1 MLDLIRR
8 NAQSWMVKVLFGLI
22 VVVFVFWGVGS
33 FRSDDSSIVA
43 KVNDTPILA
52 RDYMQAY
59 ERTMKT
65 IQQQNPG
72 LKGPE
77 LQRLG
82 VKQQVLNQLIDAQ
95 LIAEKARTWGIT
107 ISPAELRAEIGSI
120 PVFLNETNRFDP
132 ERYLAVLQENQ
143 LTPQRFE
150 ADFTTSLLLE
160 KMRAYVQSSS
170 TVSESQAK
178 DFFDFALEQVRID
191 FVLFDAGDYL
201 DRIEPTEEQIRSY
214 YEAHQND
221 FAVPERIALR
231 YLLFTPQT
239 VAALQKVAPEEIQT
253 FYERNK
259 AAFHQEE
266 QVRARH
272 ILIKVDEA
280 APQKMVDE
288 ALKKIRAIH
297 QEIVQGKGFAEMAA
311 KHSDDTSNVQGGDLG
326 WFSRGQMIEEFETVA
341 FSLKPGQ
348 VSEPVRTLFGFHL
361 IKVEEHT
368 EERTL
373 TLEESSEAI
382 RQQLAEEKAGEGL
395 TDLLDQIM
403 VLTASGQDL
412 ETAAQSVGMETRRTG
427 LFSRQ
432 QGPRDFTLSPG
443 DMALLFELE
452 PGRITDVPFVLDNGY
467 LLAQNIETQPR
478 RIKPLEEVEAAIVRS
493 LKDEGAREIAKAE
506 AEKEL
511 ALLTSD
517 SPDKASSFRT
527 TEPFGRSGIV
537 PDLGPNQE
545 LIEAVFGTRN
555 QEWLNRTFEV
565 EDGVVLARLNERL
578 LPEQADW
585 EQQKSFW
592 ISSVKE
598 LRAEELFRS
607 FLDNLR
613 NEANIQIVS
622 PEYLS

>member
-8 NAQSWMVKVLFGLI
+8 NAQSWMVKALFGLI

-59 ERTMKT
+59 ERTIQT

-72 LKGPE
+72 LRGAE

-132 ERYLAVLQENQ
+132 ERYLAVLQENR

-170 TVSESQAK
+170 TVSEAQAK
-178 DFFDFALEQVRID
+178 DFFDFALERVRID

-201 DRIEPTEEQIRSY
+201 DRIEPTEEQVRSY

-239 VAALQKVAPEEIQT
+239 VAALQEVAPEEIRA

-259 AAFHQEE
+259 AAFQQEE

-272 ILIKVDEA
+272 ILIKVDGA

-297 QEIVQGKGFAEMAA
+297 QEIVQGKEFAEMAA
-311 KHSDDTSNVQGGDLG
+311 KHSDDSSNVQGGDLG
-326 WFSRGQMIEEFETVA
+326 WFSRGQMIEEFEAEA
-341 FSLKPGQ
+341 FSLEPGQ

-382 RQQLAEEKAGEGL
+382 HQQLAEEKAGEGL

-412 ETAAQSVGMETRRTG
+412 ETAAQSVGLETRRTG
-427 LFSRQ
+427 LFSKE
-432 QGPRDFTLSPG
+432 QGPRDFSLPPG

-452 PGRITDVPFVLDNGY
+452 PGRVTDVPFVLDNGY

-517 SPDKASSFRT
+517 SPDKASSYRT

-565 EDGVVLARLNERL
+565 EDGVILARLNERIM
-578 LPEQADW
+578 PEQADW

-613 NEANIQIVS
+613 KEAIIQIVS